1 MPETRSPVHQ
11 ETHSD
16 EALNRVV
23 PHNIEA
29 EACVLGAMIL
39 EPVAIDIVAQ
49 KLKSEHFHRPAHQII
64 FDRLI
69 DMREASTQID
79 LVSMKEEFSR
89 SKQLETI
96 GGIDYLVAL
105 VDGVPGIG
113 NVEYYADIVKDKSAL
128 RGLISVAREIVTDAY
143 DSADDAGDVLERAE
157 KAVFDLTED
166 RVGEIT
172 EGLKGVLQD
181 VFRNMEENAGKAITG
196 MATGFA
202 KLDDMTGGFHG
213 EELLILAARPS
224 MGKTSILLNIAE
236 HMAVVEKKPIAFFS
250 LEMSSQQIA
259 QRLLASNAQYDLKK
273 LRQAAIT
280 PEEWTSLQNA
290 ANDLNDAPFYI
301 DDSPVLTPLQL
312 RAKARRMKARFD
324 IQVIFI
330 DYLQLMSGS
339 KRGNQSARHE
349 EVGEISRSIKALARE
364 LDIPI
369 LCAAQLNRGPADR
382 PTHTPRMSDLR
393 ESGSLEQDADVVMLL
408 HNEDY
413 YHRGDEE
420 YVKEDVTRL
429 IIEKQRNGPTGV
441 IKLVFRPE
449 CTKFESAA
457 PEYMGY

>member
-1 MPETRSPVHQ
+1 MPESNSAITQ
-11 ETHSD
+11 QTHSD
-16 EALNRVV
+16 EALGRVV

-39 EPVAIDIVAQ
+39 DPVAIDIVAQ
-49 KLKSEHFHRPAHQII
+49 KLHGEHFHRPAHEII
-64 FDRLI
+64 FNRLI
-69 DMREASTQID
+69 EMREASKQID

-89 SKQLETI
+89 SKELETI
-96 GGIDYLVAL
+96 GGVDYLVAL
-105 VDGVPGIG
+105 VEGVPGIS
-113 NVEYYADIVKDKSAL
+113 NVEYYAGIVKDKFAL

-143 DSADDAGDVLERAE
+143 DSPDEAGDVLERAE

-172 EGLKGVLQD
+172 EGLKGVIAD
-181 VFRNMEENAGKAITG
+181 VFKNLEENAGKAMTG
-196 MATGFA
+196 MPTGFA

-236 HMAVVEKKPIAFFS
+236 HVAVVEKRPIAFFS
-250 LEMSSQQIA
+250 LEMSAQQIA

-273 LRQAAIT
+273 IRQAAIT

-290 ANDLNDAPFYI
+290 ADQLNDAPFYI
-301 DDSPVLTPLQL
+301 DDSPTLTPLQL

-324 IQVIFI
+324 IQMICI
-330 DYLQLMSGS
+330 DYLQLMTGSGR
-339 KRGNQSARHE
+339 KNQSARHE
-349 EVGEISRSIKALARE
+349 ELGDISRSIKALARE

-413 YHRGDEE
+413 YHRADENYTPE
-420 YVKEDVTRL
+420 NVTRL

-441 IKLVFRPE
+441 VKLLFRPE
-449 CTKFESAA
+449 CTRFESAA